1 MKPGAVLINTARGTL
16 VDEAALDAALRSGHL
31 AAAGVDVLRVEP
43 MVEPPPMTQ
52 LEILI
57 VTPHVAASTAE
68 GLRRM
73 ALDSAGN
80 VVAADSDA
88 ALDPV
93 EPLTFEQAWA
103 QAEADEAKA
112 DATATLGEP
121 ADMSISPAKTPQPRH
136 TIDPDSTASFSI
148 LDVPAQ
154 GAQAPAPTH
163 RPDLAREEDA
173 GRRSPLGPILI
184 AFMAGVIA
192 CSVIGNVWSH
202 VEQQRKD
209 AAKVEMSV
217 EQSLSRTRSVHVSVE
232 VKDGA
237 TWDTARGDSQML
249 IHIVG
254 RTLKGQA
261 IDEYQ
266 YVNSAGDGIELKPGD
281 YELTVDEPPVATDG
295 TRYRASKRMVPVSF
309 NSQAPDTVDSTPQGG
324 FDLYAIAQ

>member
-1 MKPGAVLINTARGTL
+1 MDIDNFEWWYSEGEAP
-16 VDEAALDAALRSGHL
+16 DEEWDESAPRDVSSDEDETGNDAA
-31 AAAGVDVLRVEP
+31 EP
-43 MVEPPPMTQ
+43 Q
-52 LEILI
+52 
-57 VTPHVAASTAE
+57 
-68 GLRRM
+68 
-73 ALDSAGN
+73 
-80 VVAADSDA
+80 
-88 ALDPV
+88 
-93 EPLTFEQAWA
+93 TFEQAWA

-112 DATATLGEP
+112 DATATLDEP

-136 TIDPDSTASFSI
+136 TIDPGSTASFSI
-148 LDVPAQ
+148 LDVPSQ
-154 GAQAPAPTH
+154 GAQALAPTH
-163 RPDLAREEDA
+163 RPNLAREEDA

-192 CSVIGNVWSH
+192 CSAIGNVWSH
-202 VEQQRKD
+202 VEQQRED

-249 IHIVG
+249 IHIAG

-295 TRYRASKRMVPVSF
+295 TRFRASKRMVPVSF
-309 NSQAPDTVDSTPQGG
+309 NSQAPNTVDSTPQGG
-324 FDLYAIAQ
+324 FDLYVDTQ

>member
-1 MKPGAVLINTARGTL
+1 MDIDNFEWWYSEGEASDEVWDEPLPSDELSAGA
-16 VDEAALDAALRSGHL
+16 DADSNAD
-31 AAAGVDVLRVEP
+31 A
-43 MVEPPPMTQ
+43 
-52 LEILI
+52 
-57 VTPHVAASTAE
+57 TAE
-68 GLRRM
+68 
-73 ALDSAGN
+73 S
-80 VVAADSDA
+80 VAADRDSDSA
-88 ALDPV
+88 

-112 DATATLGEP
+112 DATATLDEP

-136 TIDPDSTASFSI
+136 TIDPGSTASFSI

-192 CSVIGNVWSH
+192 CSAIGNVWSH
-202 VEQQRKD
+202 VEQQRRD

-254 RTLKGQA
+254 RTLRGQA

-266 YVNSAGDGIELKPGD
+266 YVNSAGDGVELKPGD

-295 TRYRASKRMVPVSF
+295 MRFRASKRMVPVSF

>member
-1 MKPGAVLINTARGTL
+1 MDIDNFEWWYSEGEAPDESWDEPLT
-16 VDEAALDAALRSGHL
+16 DEASSNE
-31 AAAGVDVLRVEP
+31 VE
-43 MVEPPPMTQ
+43 T
-52 LEILI
+52 
-57 VTPHVAASTAE
+57 
-68 GLRRM
+68 G
-73 ALDSAGN
+73 
-80 VVAADSDA
+80 SDA
-88 ALDPV
+88 A

-112 DATATLGEP
+112 DATATLDEP

-148 LDVPAQ
+148 LDVPSQ
-154 GAQAPAPTH
+154 GAQAPAPTR
-163 RPDLAREEDA
+163 RPNLSREEDA

-266 YVNSAGDGIELKPGD
+266 YVNSEGDGIELKPGD

-309 NSQAPDTVDSTPQGG
+309 NSQAPDTIDSTPQGG

>member
-1 MKPGAVLINTARGTL
+1 MDIDNFEWWYSEGEAPDESWDEPLT
-16 VDEAALDAALRSGHL
+16 DEASSNE
-31 AAAGVDVLRVEP
+31 VE
-43 MVEPPPMTQ
+43 T
-52 LEILI
+52 
-57 VTPHVAASTAE
+57 
-68 GLRRM
+68 G
-73 ALDSAGN
+73 
-80 VVAADSDA
+80 SDA
-88 ALDPV
+88 A

-112 DATATLGEP
+112 DATATLDEP

-148 LDVPAQ
+148 LDVPSQ
-154 GAQAPAPTH
+154 GAQAPAPTR
-163 RPDLAREEDA
+163 RPNLSREEDA

-217 EQSLSRTRSVHVSVE
+217 EQSLGRTRSVHVSVE

-254 RTLKGQA
+254 RTLKGQT

-266 YVNSAGDGIELKPGD
+266 YVNSAGDGIELKPGG

-295 TRYRASKRMVPVSF
+295 TRFRASKRMVPVNF
-309 NSQAPDTVDSTPQGG
+309 NSQAPDTVDTTPQGG
-324 FDLYAIAQ
+324 FDLYVDTQ

>member
-1 MKPGAVLINTARGTL
+1 MDIDNFEWWYSEGEAPDESWDEPLT
-16 VDEAALDAALRSGHL
+16 DEASSN
-31 AAAGVDVLRVEP
+31 E
-43 MVEPPPMTQ
+43 
-52 LEILI
+52 
-57 VTPHVAASTAE
+57 AE
-68 GLRRM
+68 TG
-73 ALDSAGN
+73 
-80 VVAADSDA
+80 SDA
-88 ALDPV
+88 A
-93 EPLTFEQAWA
+93 EPLTFERAWA

-163 RPDLAREEDA
+163 RPDLAREENA

-192 CSVIGNVWSH
+192 CSAIGNVWGH
-202 VEQQRKD
+202 VEQQRED

-254 RTLKGQA
+254 RTLKGQT

-281 YELTVDEPPVATDG
+281 YELTVDEPPVAADG
-295 TRYRASKRMVPVSF
+295 TRFRASKRMVPVSF
-309 NSQAPDTVDSTPQGG
+309 NSQAPDTVDTTPQGG
-324 FDLYAIAQ
+324 FDLYVDTQ